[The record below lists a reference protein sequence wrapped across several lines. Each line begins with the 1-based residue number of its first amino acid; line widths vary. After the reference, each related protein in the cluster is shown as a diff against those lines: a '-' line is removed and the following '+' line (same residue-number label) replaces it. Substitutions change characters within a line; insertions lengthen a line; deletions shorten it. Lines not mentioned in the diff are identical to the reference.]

1 MNKVS
6 QQAISLKGPGSNSNS
21 MALRKKESNKEGP
34 WEKDDKILGQAH
46 DTR

>member
-34 WEKDDKILGQAH
+34 
-46 DTR
+46 